1 MNALK
6 LKWMRFRTMAINY
19 RLLNII
25 LTLEI
30 ILITDSERHLKT
42 VRCKMANIL
51 TVSRKSYLLTV
62 TFAVV
67 ISKGLAWSVLFQ
79 PILGNLGRFIVV
91 LLEDSFFCR
100 FLKASFEN
108 LFMPGV
114 RISSYGCT
122 REVWRARKMRKSISR
137 RSRER
142 LQPYECSPNFPS
154 ASITRYTHS

>member
-1 MNALK
+1 
-6 LKWMRFRTMAINY
+6 MRFRTMAINY

-67 ISKGLAWSVLFQ
+67 ISKGLA
-79 PILGNLGRFIVV
+79 
-91 LLEDSFFCR
+91 
-100 FLKASFEN
+100 
-108 LFMPGV
+108 
-114 RISSYGCT
+114 
-122 REVWRARKMRKSISR
+122 
-137 RSRER
+137 
-142 LQPYECSPNFPS
+142 
-154 ASITRYTHS
+154 